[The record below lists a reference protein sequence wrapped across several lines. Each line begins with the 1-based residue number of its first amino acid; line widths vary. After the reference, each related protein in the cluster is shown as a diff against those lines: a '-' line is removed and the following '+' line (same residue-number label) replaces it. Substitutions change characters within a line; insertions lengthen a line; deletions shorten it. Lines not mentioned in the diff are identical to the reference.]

1 MKSRSD
7 EIRNRRKDLT
17 PYLFHFIK
25 GDKNPNSILSKILA
39 EECLKSDKGI
49 ICFTEAPLTS
59 CRDMFDYMEQ
69 YRKPMYTKFG
79 IGILRDLL
87 FELGARNVIYGRSSE
102 VEQIPQNMLWRYEK
116 FEPKSKD
123 FTWLR
128 EWRLPVSEFNFSDFR
143 NEICVITPTDKD
155 LVELTMSYDVD
166 AEYEYEAGDDPTLNA
181 WSTGYRIWKGISME
195 DIVKINMKDDI
206 ELFTTI
212 KKQVLNKETDEIRKK
227 IYEYLGF

>member
-39 EECLKSDKGI
+39 EECLKSDKGV

-87 FELGARNVIYGRSSE
+87 FELGARNVIYGRSMKNLN
-102 VEQIPQNMLWRYEK
+102 QN
-116 FEPKSKD
+116 PKILHGCESGD
-123 FTWLR
+123 YQSLN
-128 EWRLPVSEFNFSDFR
+128 LIFR
-143 NEICVITPTDKD
+143 I
-155 LVELTMSYDVD
+155 LGMRS
-166 AEYEYEAGDDPTLNA
+166 
-181 WSTGYRIWKGISME
+181 
-195 DIVKINMKDDI
+195 
-206 ELFTTI
+206 
-212 KKQVLNKETDEIRKK
+212 VL
-227 IYEYLGF
+227 